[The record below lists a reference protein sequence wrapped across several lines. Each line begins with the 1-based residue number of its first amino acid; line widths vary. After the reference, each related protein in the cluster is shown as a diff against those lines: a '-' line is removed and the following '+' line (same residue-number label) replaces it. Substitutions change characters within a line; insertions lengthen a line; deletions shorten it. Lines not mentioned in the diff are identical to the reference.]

1 MDLKITSAYDNSIV
15 YPLNKSEIGNP
26 VEKVAPVTRTEIEKP
41 AAIYE
46 KSEKNDLQPTYS
58 INKMSKEDRASLV
71 TQMKSDLEKKQNQLT
86 DIVSSLMSGQANTLA
101 KTDDIWSFLSKG
113 NFTVTEAAR
122 AQAQED
128 ISENGYW
135 GVAQTSQRVFDF
147 ASALAG
153 DDEEKMRQMESAMEK
168 GFGQAMNAWGNELP
182 QLSQDTMASARDLFN
197 EFYAN
202 KSKEVD
208 VAVAV

>member
-71 TQMKSDLEKKQNQLT
+71 TQMKSDLEKKQNQ
-86 DIVSSLMSGQANTLA
+86 
-101 KTDDIWSFLSKG
+101 
-113 NFTVTEAAR
+113 
-122 AQAQED
+122 
-128 ISENGYW
+128 
-135 GVAQTSQRVFDF
+135 
-147 ASALAG
+147 
-153 DDEEKMRQMESAMEK
+153 DE
-168 GFGQAMNAWGNELP
+168 
-182 QLSQDTMASARDLFN
+182 
-197 EFYAN
+197 
-202 KSKEVD
+202 
-208 VAVAV
+208 